1 MKTIKVLYRTNFSMS
16 FVIIE
21 VKSSDVIWRVK
32 APQFWRMQLL
42 FSVLEYDQYTT
53 ERSNNMQCSIGA
65 LCIIILF
72 FETRNYIKFKFY
84 IIAGKKRPPQL
95 RKSGRLFPQ
104 LARCGLFCALSFRAL
119 GTVQRTMGRSY
130 QCCAVRQQKTIH
142 YFYLISSYS
151 IWNLL

>member
-1 MKTIKVLYRTNFSMS
+1 
-16 FVIIE
+16 
-21 VKSSDVIWRVK
+21 
-32 APQFWRMQLL
+32 
-42 FSVLEYDQYTT
+42 
-53 ERSNNMQCSIGA
+53 MQCSIGA
-65 LCIIILF
+65 LYIIILF

-130 QCCAVRQQKTIH
+130 QCCTVRQQKNYLLYLFDI
-142 YFYLISSYS
+142 YLFYSTYYKNKYKNPNHLFGCRSIISKCQFISSKYFLKNILVRILIAHS
-151 IWNLL
+151 LVFTNCLP

>member
-1 MKTIKVLYRTNFSMS
+1 
-16 FVIIE
+16 
-21 VKSSDVIWRVK
+21 
-32 APQFWRMQLL
+32 
-42 FSVLEYDQYTT
+42 
-53 ERSNNMQCSIGA
+53 MQCSIGA

-72 FETRNYIKFKFY
+72 FETLNYIKFKFY

-130 QCCAVRQQKTIH
+130 QCRTVRQQKTI
-142 YFYLISSYS
+142 YYICYLFIS
-151 IWNLL
+151 I